1 MIDLNAAVSDGGYS
15 IYLPALSTFFVRQL
29 VKTMSKSQ
37 SYQDQRFGS
46 SFELGSAGLDFL
58 SDQNSYFHYKWA
70 LYSAG
75 HAHLDLSKGYT
86 DESIVHQR
94 DRQKTTLI
102 GDSSGYQ
109 AAKGAS
115 HFKNMNWDDFAG
127 TSGDIFRKK
136 ILNWLEETADWSMT
150 FDIPAMAAD
159 APYNEKTKLK
169 SFQDTLDYTV
179 INLDYFLANRTPGK
193 TKFLN
198 VLSGS
203 TSINSKTWYDTV
215 ISYSNPIEVTKMG
228 YSSNRTLEGYA
239 FAGINK
245 MHMKTALERLLDLSR
260 SGLLENKDWIH
271 FLGIGRLDWACYL
284 TAIQRQLRKHYNP
297 NITLSFDA
305 ATPFLGAAKGQIYA
319 DNIFTPERMGY
330 VQRNTIDERAMKGS
344 TIPLPFQSPIADRM
358 TVGHICQ
365 LGHGDLNQ
373 MGKIGLGSWDSMS
386 YVLVA
391 AHCVYKHIEAVIE
404 ANKLV
409 DFEMCRDLYQ
419 RLSYQDWTLDKKHSV
434 SNKVSDLIPASLL
447 FFNKFVEELFDPNT
461 VNPYQLLNDNS
472 AFLDSISIG
481 GKNTNTFDSL
491 FADPSDVKYHDV
503 NEDADDVFEEDLD
516 Q

>member
-1 MIDLNAAVSDGGYS
+1 MIDLNTAIEEGGYS

-29 VKTMSKSQ
+29 VKSMNKPK
-37 SYQDQRFGS
+37 SYQIQRFGS
-46 SFELGSAGLDFL
+46 SFNLGSAGLNFL
-58 SDQNSYFHYKWA
+58 DQHNSYFHYKWS

-75 HAHLDLSKGYT
+75 HAHLDLTKGAK

-94 DRQKTTLI
+94 DRKHTTLI

-109 AAKGAS
+109 VAKGAS
-115 HFKNMNWDDFAG
+115 HFKNMNWDDFSG
-127 TSGDIFRKK
+127 VSGDVIRHK
-136 ILNWLEETADWSMT
+136 ILTWLESTADWSMT
-150 FDIPAMAAD
+150 FDVPAMAAD

-169 SFQDTLDYTV
+169 TFQDTLDYTV
-179 INLDYFLANRTPGK
+179 INLNYFMKHRTPGA

-203 TSINSKTWYDTV
+203 TALNSKTWYDTV
-215 ISYSNPIEVTKMG
+215 IPYSNAREVSSMG
-228 YSSNRTLEGYA
+228 YSSDRTLEGYA

-260 SGLLENKDWIH
+260 SGQLENKDWIH

-284 TAIQRQLRKHYNP
+284 TAIQRKLRQHYNP
-297 NITLSFDA
+297 NITISFDA

-319 DNIFTPERMGY
+319 DNIFTSERIGY
-330 VQRNTIDERAMKGS
+330 VQRNTIDERSMKGS

-358 TVGHICQ
+358 TIGHICQ

-404 ANKLV
+404 ANRLV
-409 DFEMCRDLYQ
+409 DFEMCRGLYQ
-419 RLSYQDWTLDKKHSV
+419 RLQLKDWTLDKKNS
-434 SNKVSDLIPASLL
+434 SANKVSDLIPASLL
-447 FFNKFVEELFDPNT
+447 FFNKFIEELFDPNNT
-461 VNPYQLLNDNS
+461 DPYKTLNDNS

-481 GKNTNTFDSL
+481 GKHTDTFDTL
-491 FADPSDVKYHDV
+491 FADPSTVQFQDIQ
-503 NEDADDVFEEDLD
+503 EDPDDIFDEDL
-516 Q
+516 